1 MTSRADYLSWAY
13 TFGGIAAKAENSDIQ
28 NCRVSGLIDSTGS
41 GGIVGSTSG
50 STIVGCA
57 NYAAITGSGV
67 AGIVGSVTGSCVQSC
82 YNRSA
87 VTGLNA
93 AGIACFTV
101 KDENGFSANL
111 YSCYNTGMIK
121 TTSKNYSPAGVV
133 FMSADTDE
141 ISMCYYLEGSADAGI
156 TETLGTDKTTMVTA
170 TALQSDSSAA
180 LSMFGYVYKE
190 GDYPILSWEAT
201 TDV

>member
-41 GGIVGSTSG
+41 GGGIVGSASG

-101 KDENGFSANL
+101 KDENVFL
-111 YSCYNTGMIK
+111 QICI
-121 TTSKNYSPAGVV
+121 PATIQ
-133 FMSADTDE
+133 A
-141 ISMCYYLEGSADAGI
+141 
-156 TETLGTDKTTMVTA
+156 
-170 TALQSDSSAA
+170 
-180 LSMFGYVYKE
+180 
-190 GDYPILSWEAT
+190 
-201 TDV
+201 